1 MSDREWASTNAGR
14 SSIAVLAFSAMVV
27 LWTLVHAIRIE
38 PVAEVPPPEFASGA
52 ALAAPARAA
61 DADVEAAVQADLFAS
76 DRSAPAHAY
85 RAPSEDSDEAAP
97 KEEPVLPV
105 VLGTAVADPVH
116 SFATV
121 QLGDSRT
128 LIMHAGD
135 KIGEYT
141 VQTIERGRVVFTTAA
156 GKKLAIPELKP

>member
-1 MSDREWASTNAGR
+1 MNDRDWASTNAGR
-14 SSIAVLAFSAMVV
+14 GSIAVLALSAMVA
-27 LWTLVHAIRIE
+27 LWTLVNAIRIE
-38 PVAEVPPPEFASGA
+38 PVPEVPPPEFASSD
-52 ALAAPARAA
+52 ALAAPARAT
-61 DADVEAAVQADLFAS
+61 DADVEGAVQADLFAS

-85 RAPSEDSDEAAP
+85 RAPGEESDEAAP

-105 VLGTAVADPVH
+105 VLGTAVADPAH

-128 LIMHAGD
+128 RIMHAGD

-141 VQTIERGRVVFTTAA
+141 VQTIGRGRVVFTTAA
-156 GKKLAIPELKP
+156 GKKLDIPELKP

>member
-1 MSDREWASTNAGR
+1 MNDREWTSTNAGR
-14 SSIAVLAFSAMVV
+14 GSIAVLALSAMVA

-38 PVAEVPPPEFASGA
+38 PVPEVPPPEFASSA

-61 DADVEAAVQADLFAS
+61 DADVEAAVRADLFAS

-85 RAPSEDSDEAAP
+85 RAPGEESNEAAP

-105 VLGTAVADPVH
+105 VLGTAVADPAH

-128 LIMHAGD
+128 RIVHAGD

-141 VQTIERGRVVFTTAA
+141 VQTIGRGRVVFTTAA
-156 GKKLAIPELKP
+156 GKKLDIPELKP

>member
-1 MSDREWASTNAGR
+1 MNDREWASTNAGR
-14 SSIAVLAFSAMVV
+14 GSIAVLALSAMVA
-27 LWTLVHAIRIE
+27 LWTLVNAIRIE
-38 PVAEVPPPEFASGA
+38 PVPEVPPPEFASSA
-52 ALAAPARAA
+52 AL
-61 DADVEAAVQADLFAS
+61 
-76 DRSAPAHAY
+76 AY
-85 RAPSEDSDEAAP
+85 RAPGEDSNEAAP

-105 VLGTAVADPVH
+105 VLGTAVADPAH

-141 VQTIERGRVVFTTAA
+141 VRTIERGRVVFTTAA